1 MCKRM
6 QTQKKRDVE
15 DGKGASATRTIP
27 VCVRPFVYVVF
38 HTFHKMQVEIRE
50 RGDVVDRKF

>member
-1 MCKRM
+1 M

-27 VCVRPFVYVVF
+27 VCVCPFVYVVF